1 MRFRVAA
8 GTFLV
13 VFIVM
18 FALPAF
24 AQDQP
29 KADWF
34 LGYSYLHPN
43 VKAGQGIPRGFGTA
57 LTFYPTAKLGL
68 TADFGFH
75 RKNGGSTTVPFMFG
89 PRLNMGHEKARPFL
103 EALFGG
109 SHISSGGSSTTG
121 FAMALGG
128 GLDVKPWQHVGIRLF
143 QVDYLLQRISGIM
156 DNSSNGVR
164 GQAGLVFYMGGAAV
178 QKAMLG
184 ADCAA
189 SPTEVM
195 AGEPVTVTGTPKNFN
210 PKHTLT
216 WNWNATGGKLSA
228 TTGTSP
234 TVDTAGLAPGQYK
247 VSGHV
252 AGPKKDIADCGVMFA
267 IKEPPKHP
275 PTIACAA
282 EHGTV
287 MAGDPITI
295 NCTGA
300 SEDKRPLTYAWQ
312 SSAGTISGQRQNV
325 TMASAGLVGP
335 LTITTTA
342 ADDRGLTA
350 QTTTNVVVQAPPPPP
365 PPPAPA
371 PGSAEAIKQDLQQ
384 KGKALI
390 PVHFDTAKATIRPD
404 SEELLTNAAQVLKDD
419 PQMFIF
425 VDGHTD
431 SVGGKTMNLALS
443 KRRAAAVRRW
453 LMQHGIEGNRLV
465 SRGYGMKNPVADNT
479 TDEGRQ
485 ANRRVELVAMSDT
498 EKATIQ
504 TPKTPQK
511 KTGQSTKAK

>member
-1 MRFRVAA
+1 MRFKVAA
-8 GTFLV
+8 ATFLV
-13 VFIVM
+13 VFIVL
-18 FALPAF
+18 FALPVY

-43 VKAGQGIPRGFGTA
+43 VKAGQGIPGGFGTA
-57 LTFYPTAKLGL
+57 LTLYPTSKLGL
-68 TADFGFH
+68 TADFSVH
-75 RKNGGSTTVPFMFG
+75 RKNGITTFPFMFG
-89 PRLNMGHEKARPFL
+89 PKVNLATGKARPFL

-109 SHISSGGSSTTG
+109 SRVSGGGSATTG
-121 FAMALGG
+121 FGMALGG
-128 GLDVKPWQHVGIRLF
+128 GLDVKPWQYVGIRLF
-143 QVDYLLQRISGIM
+143 QVDYLLQRFSGVS
-156 DNSSNGVR
+156 NNGVR
-164 GQAGLVFYMGGAAV
+164 GQTGLVFYMGGAAA

-216 WNWNATGGKLSA
+216 WNWNASGGKLST

-234 TVDTAGLAPGQYK
+234 TVDTTGLAPGQYN

-252 AGPKKDIADCGVMFA
+252 AGPKKDMANCGTMFA

-275 PTIACAA
+275 PTIACAP
-282 EHGTV
+282 EHSTV
-287 MAGDPITI
+287 MAGDAITI
-295 NCTGA
+295 TCTGT

-312 SSAGTISGQRQNV
+312 SSAGSISGQGQKV
-325 TMASAGLVGP
+325 TMASAGLTGP
-335 LTITTTA
+335 LTITTTV

-443 KRRAAAVRRW
+443 KRRAASVRTW
-453 LMQHGIEGNRLV
+453 LLRHGIEGNRLV
-465 SRGYGMKNPVADNT
+465 SRGFGMNNPVADNT

-485 ANRRVELVAMSDT
+485 ANRRVELVAMSDA
-498 EKATIQ
+498 EKASLL
-504 TPKTPQK
+504 QK
-511 KTGQSTKAK
+511 RQGAKAR